1 VSLKAQP
8 PKLEPNA
15 HPFNDRFLFVVIGL
29 VTILLACLS
38 FLRYIG
44 YNAGMLDLGNMAQ
57 AISSVL
63 RGQPLVS
70 SFPDGPISRL
80 ALHVEAIYLL
90 IVPFYALWPDPRLLL
105 AIQALLFGLGALPV
119 YRMALRHSESRLIAR
134 CLVLIYL
141 FYPTAQTSVLFDF
154 HGDTLAMPI
163 LLFALDALDRK
174 AMRSYWIW
182 LGFALIC
189 KFYVAAPVALLGLC
203 LWFWGDKKLGRAT
216 FILGIAY
223 GLVAFLLIRPFFSTG
238 ETPEAQRGL
247 NYISFYFGQ
256 FAELWATTPQRIVNA
271 VVVFGPALMLVWPG
285 RKWLIPALPVA
296 LAALLSTG
304 PGGAFDFRYH
314 HYALVVPFIVRA
326 AIEGVQAKQRAV
338 KAGRSRRNWRGD
350 TVLTAI
356 ITIVFSIVLVDTP
369 FNPQFWLGLPG
380 QGRDDAEYG
389 VTARDTLK
397 DRFLAEHFSNHTPTM
412 ASVMLATH
420 IANRDTLYLVR
431 YPDDPGAERVPGLL
445 PMVDTVVLDSLFDW
459 RVMLDDGFAGGAAY
473 ERDAL
478 GLLLQDPKFGLVAAR
493 DGLLLFERG
502 AEQRGFAQQ
511 ISPIDANP
519 QQAALQRF
527 GDSLELLEADLELIA
542 GEGAERRV
550 RARFVWRLLKPIE
563 RGPLVAVSQ
572 LEGIAGARLV
582 HLPSYALLPSE
593 RWQPGQPIEEVF
605 ELPLPNDLPS
615 GSYTWQ
621 LGWYDTSRVYAADT
635 DQRSRVGELVSVQ
648 QIEVP

>member
-1 VSLKAQP
+1 MSLKAQP
-8 PKLEPNA
+8 SASERNN
-15 HPFNDRFLFVVIGL
+15 HPFNDRFLFVIIGL
-29 VTILLACLS
+29 VTVMLAWLS
-38 FLRYIG
+38 LLRYIG

-57 AISSVL
+57 AIASVS
-63 RGQPLVS
+63 RGHPLVS

-90 IVPFYALWPDPRLLL
+90 IAPFYALWPDPRMLL

-119 YRMALRHSESRLIAR
+119 YRMAYRQSESRLIAR

-154 HGDTLAMPI
+154 HGDTLAMPL

-174 AMRSYWIW
+174 AWRSYWLWIV
-182 LGFALIC
+182 LALMC
-189 KFYVAAPVALLGLC
+189 KFYVAAPVALLGAC
-203 LWFWGDKKLGRAT
+203 LWFWGEKKIGRAT
-216 FILGIAY
+216 FLLGLGY

-271 VVVFGPALMLVWPG
+271 IVVFGPALMLVWPG

-296 LAALLSTG
+296 VAALLSTG

-314 HYALVVPFIVRA
+314 HYALVVPFVVQA
-326 AIEGVQAKQRAV
+326 AIAGMQAKQQAV

-350 TVLTAI
+350 TVMTAI
-356 ITIVFSIVLVDTP
+356 ITIVFSIILVDTP
-369 FNPQFWLGLPG
+369 LNVQFWLGLPG

-389 VTARDTLK
+389 VTARDALK
-397 DRFLAEHFSNHTPTM
+397 DRFLAEHFSNNTPTM
-412 ASVMLATH
+412 ASVMLAPH

-431 YPDDPGAERVPGLL
+431 YPDDPGAERVPSLL
-445 PMVDTVVLDSLFDW
+445 PQVDKVVLDSLFDW
-459 RVMLDDGFAGGAAY
+459 RVLIDDGFAGGAAY

-478 GLLLQDPKFGLVAAR
+478 ALLLQDPDFGLVAAR
-493 DGLLLFERG
+493 DGLLVFERS
-502 AEQRGFAQQ
+502 ADRSRFSQQ
-511 ISPIDANP
+511 ISASTDDGS
-519 QQAALQRF
+519 QTALQRF
-527 GDSLELLEADLELIA
+527 GDSIELLEAELEVLA
-542 GEGAERRV
+542 GDDTARRV

-572 LEGIAGARLV
+572 LEGVELARFV

-593 RWQPGQPIEEVF
+593 AWQLGQRVEEIF
-605 ELPLPNDLPS
+605 ELPLPDELAS

-621 LGWYDTSRVYAADT
+621 TGWYDTSRVYAADT
-635 DQRSRVGELVSVQ
+635 DQRSRLGELVSLQ
-648 QIEVP
+648 LEVP